1 MIGKNKERWKEL
13 CERAASEQDSEKLIE
28 LVKEIDRLLADKL
41 KRLNRDS
48 PSKT

>member
-13 CERAASEQDSEKLIE
+13 CERAASEQDSEKLME
-28 LVKEIDRLLADKL
+28 LVKEIDRLLADKQKL
-41 KRLNRDS
+41 LNRDS